1 MFLSGLEIDMDQVTG
16 SFPRNR
22 INYSRLSKNPL
33 IIAVAYFCFTII
45 LSYSGAIILSGIIII
60 SNKWYFALIM
70 VTTSVGIILP
80 VIKTR
85 GEAPGAFGQ
94 MMIITAAVAD
104 ILSIILFTFTAYI
117 IKNGFSI
124 EITFILFLFAF
135 FYLLYRFGNH
145 FRNLSVL
152 KKITFQLSHAASQLS
167 IRGTMLLLLI
177 FVVISEYISPEVILL
192 GAF

>member
-1 MFLSGLEIDMDQVTG
+1 MID
-16 SFPRNR
+16 
-22 INYSRLSKNPL
+22 IKN
-33 IIAVAYFCFTII
+33 
-45 LSYSGAIILSGIIII
+45 
-60 SNKWYFALIM
+60 NWYFALIM

-85 GEAPGAFGQ
+85 GESNGAFGQ

-117 IKNGFSI
+117 LKNGFRL

-135 FYLLYRFGNH
+135 FYLLYRLGNR
-145 FRNLSVL
+145 FRNLSAL

-167 IRGTMLLLLI
+167 IRGTI
-177 FVVISEYISPEVILL
+177 FYY
-192 GAF
+192 